1 MPITKLVG
9 MLHPSP
15 PAAVLDAASK
25 LKFRDLVVVAVMI
38 DRKRVTDQ
46 TWIYIP
52 EKRIPFGRIHEPT
65 NWSGKMA
72 PEGKTIVVLE
82 FFSFRGD
89 QIWNE
94 TDERLTHIR
103 LNTSRPLVSIKR
115 DEVVDSAVVRAPRA
129 YPLFEVGYERLCD
142 EIYEYLR
149 KFRNLHIAGRGGMFR
164 YYNMDHAIESGIS
177 TAEKIIEYRLQ
188 DKGVRNENEKE
199 TLRELPEMFEES
211 GICGNSVC

>member
-1 MPITKLVG
+1 
-9 MLHPSP
+9 
-15 PAAVLDAASK
+15 
-25 LKFRDLVVVAVMI
+25 
-38 DRKRVTDQ
+38 
-46 TWIYIP
+46 
-52 EKRIPFGRIHEPT
+52 
-65 NWSGKMA
+65 MA

-89 QIWNE
+89 RIWNE
-94 TDERLTHIR
+94 TDERLAHISVEH
-103 LNTSRPLVSIKR
+103 LEALGFIKR
-115 DEVVDSAVVRAPRA
+115 DEVVDSAVVRAPKA

-177 TAEKIIEYRLQ
+177 TAEKIMENRLQ
-188 DKGVRNENEKE
+188 DKGIRGQNEKE
-199 TLRELPEMFEES
+199 NLRNSLIYEES